1 MSIKKQILKTKPVA
15 KISFKVS
22 KEEAQDAGQIAVV
35 GDFNDWNPK
44 TDVMKALKDGSFSH
58 TVELPVGA
66 NYQFRYLADNSRWF
80 NETEADAQA
89 GTAFGDAENS
99 VIAL

>member
-22 KEEAQDAGQIAVV
+22 KEEAQDAGQIAIV
-35 GDFNDWNPK
+35 GDFNDWNPEAN
-44 TDVMKALKDGSFSH
+44 VMKALKDGSFSH
-58 TVELPVGA
+58 TVELPAGA
-66 NYQFRYLADNSRWF
+66 TYQFRYLADNSRWF
-80 NETEADAQA
+80 NEAEADAQA